1 MKIFPLKVLTPLDK
15 LNNFI
20 NVIETAPVKQAALPD
35 REVEILNAKFSTK
48 ELRSIYRDCLKQLNR
63 DEFNKCNNK

>member
-20 NVIETAPVKQAALPD
+20 EVIEKAPAKQSPVPD
-35 REVEILNAKFSTK
+35 REVEILNAKFSIR

-63 DEFNKCNNK
+63 DEFNKCSNK

>member
-20 NVIETAPVKQAALPD
+20 NVVEKIPAKQATLPD

-63 DEFNKCNNK
+63 DEFNKCSNK

>member
-20 NVIETAPVKQAALPD
+20 KIIETAPVKQATLPD
-35 REVEILNAKFSTK
+35 KEVEILNMKFSTR
-48 ELRSIYRDCLKQLNR
+48 ELRSIYRDCLKQLSR
-63 DEFNKCNNK
+63 DEFNKCSNK

>member
-35 REVEILNAKFSTK
+35 CEVEILNAKFSTK

>member
-20 NVIETAPVKQAALPD
+20 DVIETAPVKQAALPD
-35 REVEILNAKFSTK
+35 KEVEILNMKFSTR
-48 ELRSIYRDCLKQLNR
+48 ELRSIYRDCLKQLSR

>member
-20 NVIETAPVKQAALPD
+20 QIVENVPAKQAALPD
-35 REVEILNAKFSTK
+35 KEVEILNMKFSTR
-48 ELRSIYRDCLKQLNR
+48 ELRSIYRDCLKQLSR
-63 DEFNKCNNK
+63 DEFNKCSNK

>member
-1 MKIFPLKVLTPLDK
+1 MKIFPLRVLTPLDK

-20 NVIETAPVKQAALPD
+20 TIIENTPVKQTTLPD
-35 REVEILNAKFSTK
+35 KEVEILHAKFSTK

-63 DEFNKCNNK
+63 DEFNKCSNK

>member
-20 NVIETAPVKQAALPD
+20 QIVENVPAKQAALPD
-35 REVEILNAKFSTK
+35 KEVEILNMKFSTK
-48 ELRSIYRDCLKQLNR
+48 ELRSMYRDCLKQLSR
-63 DEFNKCNNK
+63 DEFNKCSNK